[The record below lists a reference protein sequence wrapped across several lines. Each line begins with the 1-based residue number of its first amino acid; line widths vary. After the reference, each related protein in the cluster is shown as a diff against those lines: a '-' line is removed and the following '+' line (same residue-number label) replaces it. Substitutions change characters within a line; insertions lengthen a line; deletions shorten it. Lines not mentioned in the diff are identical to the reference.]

1 MPDKLELVSGSHSFM
16 LEGIED
22 AQDLLHGHEGD
33 ALAVA
38 SVYIHRTGEVG
49 YHYTVLEKAAKLALI
64 GGLDVMK
71 AKLVEDMRE

>member
-1 MPDKLELVSGSHSFM
+1 MTIELVRDDHAFM
-16 LEGIED
+16 KEGIED
-22 AQDLLHGHEGD
+22 AQVLLNGHEGD

-49 YHYTVLEKAAKLALI
+49 YHYTVMEKAAKLALI

-71 AKLVEDMRE
+71 NKLVDDMSE